1 MLSKQQIRAIIE
13 AQGLN
18 GYFRENINRRG
29 DGTSRTYIQACKY
42 VRGRGNV
49 HIALGR
55 IENVEQMSQNEL
67 IKTIQQKFAEK
78 LTQKSQTVAH
88 IGLKNGRATNST
100 NEDSSIKICQ

>member
-1 MLSKQQIRAIIE
+1 MLSEQQIRAIIE

-18 GYFRENINRRG
+18 GYFRENISRRG

-55 IENVEQMSQNEL
+55 IENVEQMSQDKLVET
-67 IKTIQQKFAEK
+67 IKQKFAEK
-78 LTQKSQTVAH
+78 LNAKVEAAQK
-88 IGLKNGRATNST
+88 K
-100 NEDSSIKICQ
+100 